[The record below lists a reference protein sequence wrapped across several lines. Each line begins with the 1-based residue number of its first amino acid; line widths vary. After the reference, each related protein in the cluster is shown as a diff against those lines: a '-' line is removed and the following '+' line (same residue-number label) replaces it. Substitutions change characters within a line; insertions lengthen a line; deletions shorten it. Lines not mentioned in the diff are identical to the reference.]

1 MTLTD
6 PGLVISFLAKKTS
19 SQQHDDYYTAYTLP
33 FTRRFL
39 AWFSA
44 GQHAYITINPQKHCN
59 QLTRKFKR
67 SIRKG
72 KITSLPSPH
81 FAHQGT

>member
-1 MTLTD
+1 MRPLDLTKTEDFLMTLTD

-44 GQHAYITINPQKHCN
+44 GQHAYY
-59 QLTRKFKR
+59 
-67 SIRKG
+67 
-72 KITSLPSPH
+72 
-81 FAHQGT
+81 HQPTETL